1 MAGAGRLMLCA
12 LEESELEAT
21 QTAIRSIRKD
31 IEIFCRAI
39 DVRDSSAVRQFVND
53 AAEWTGGKI
62 DILCC
67 NAGVSPPI
75 VPIAEGD
82 PDRWWT
88 GFEVNVRGPYLF
100 SRYVLP
106 IMQRQQGGHI
116 IITASRAATVAH
128 EKQSSYQISKLAVTR
143 LADHI
148 HAENY
153 KLGIRSFAIH
163 PGGIVTQMITDMKT
177 KEKEPWGKEA
187 AEMILPMLT
196 DDISLPGNACVFL
209 ASGEADFMSGRY
221 VDTTINF
228 KNLFEEQDHVI
239 RHNLFKVGISGQ
251 WRPSGGYSFL

>member
-1 MAGAGRLMLCA
+1 MLCA
-12 LEESELEAT
+12 LEEDELEST
-21 QTAIRSIRKD
+21 KIAILSIRKD
-31 IEIFCRAI
+31 IEIFCRAV
-39 DVRDSSAVRQFVND
+39 DVRESSAVRQFVQD
-53 AAEWTGGKI
+53 AAEWTVGRI

-100 SRYVLP
+100 ARYVLP
-106 IMQRQQGGHI
+106 IMQQQQGGHI
-116 IITASRAATVAH
+116 IVTASRAATCAH
-128 EKQSSYQISKLAVTR
+128 EKQSAYQISKLAVTR

-153 KLGIRSFAIH
+153 KHGIRSFAIH
-163 PGGIVTQMITDMKT
+163 PGGIVTNMITDMKT
-177 KEKEPWGKEA
+177 KEKDPWGEEA

-196 DDISLPGNACVFL
+196 EDISLPGNACVFL
-209 ASGEADFMSGRY
+209 ASGKADFMSGRY

-228 KNLFEEQDHVI
+228 KNLLEEQENVV
-239 RHNLFKVGISGQ
+239 RHNLFKIGISGQ
-251 WRPSGGYSFL
+251 WCPSGGYSSL